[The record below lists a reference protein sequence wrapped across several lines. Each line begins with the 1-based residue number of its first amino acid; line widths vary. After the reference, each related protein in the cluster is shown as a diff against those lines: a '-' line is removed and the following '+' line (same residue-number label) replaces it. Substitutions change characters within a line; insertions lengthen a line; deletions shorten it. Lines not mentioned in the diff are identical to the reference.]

1 MRCPLME
8 HVKPQL
14 AHRGNGF
21 GASLLDDPAYV
32 GEEKLDGLRI
42 HIHVVGHRTNAVYS
56 RTGKPLTGPG
66 LDWLWAVAWKV
77 ESAVL
82 DGEVCGPHGTVASDV
97 THLIHEGDR
106 VELAIFDNLVLAG
119 QSIMRR
125 EYRFRRAVVE
135 EIARVQDHPQIRAT
149 RMSADKRA
157 LLAAVGAVGG
167 EGIVMKRLNSP
178 YVPGSRTQA
187 WVKLHCP
194 ERDRTYDV
202 IATGYTTRATYSRE
216 AFKTG
221 EAALTYGVWD
231 PVEKK
236 IMECGQ
242 LPYIRSI
249 EELKR
254 LIGTVVTATAKYQ
267 FPGTGA
273 LRHAHVVRFR
283 NDKPIRE
290 CVAPKDEA

>member
-1 MRCPLME
+1 ME
-8 HVKPQL
+8 FVEPQL
-14 AHRGNGF
+14 AHRGTGF
-21 GASLLDDPAYV
+21 AKDLLEDPAYV
-32 GEEKLDGLRI
+32 AEEKWDGLRAE
-42 HIHVVGHRTNAVYS
+42 IHVVDHRTTWVYS
-56 RTGKPLTGPG
+56 RTGNQLLGDGLTWLYG
-66 LDWLWAVAWKV
+66 LTWKV
-77 ESAVL
+77 KTAVL
-82 DGEVCGPHGTVASDV
+82 DGELCWEGCVSSDV
-97 THLIHEGDR
+97 SHRISAGEP
-106 VELAIFDNLVLAG
+106 VELMLFDVIALGGKSLMERG
-119 QSIMRR
+119 
-125 EYRFRRAVVE
+125 YLFRRAVVE
-135 EIARVQDHPQIRAT
+135 EVVRTQADPRVKVT
-149 RMSADKRA
+149 RMSQDKRA
-157 LLAAVGAVGG
+157 LYSQITVEGG
-167 EGIVMKRLNSP
+167 EGIVMKRANAP
-178 YVPGSRTQA
+178 YRPHSRCKD
-187 WVKLHCP
+187 WVKLHNP
-194 ERDRTYDV
+194 KRDRTYDV

-283 NDKPIRE
+283 NDKPIQE